1 MTETSSSQPYKLFR
15 PAEKMT
21 SRFGRGFF
29 RVFGRPI
36 DQALGLHR
44 LNREYDHYRRH
55 PEEVGE
61 SFFADALRV
70 LRIRYRVNEEELAR
84 VPTEGPVFVVANHPF
99 GGVDGLI
106 LCELL
111 TKIRPDFKLLAN
123 YILDE
128 IEEFRPFLISVD
140 PFAGKDAARRNVNP
154 LRESLSWLKDG
165 HCLTTFPSGEVSH
178 YTLRSRKIE
187 DPVWSDIPARIIRK
201 TGATAVPI
209 HFSGGNSHLF
219 NLAGIIHP
227 RLRTLLLVRELRKKE
242 KSEITIRIGRAIPAR
257 RCAEFE
263 SETELTRFL
272 RLRTY
277 LLARAEEEPPRE
289 KRIRWFPVPR
299 RIRNKP
305 AGIPPENLEPIAP
318 ATPKEEILAAI
329 CALPDSSLVYEKNEF
344 QIFHAIGRE
353 IPVLMREIA
362 RLREIT
368 FRDVHEGTGKPLDT
382 DEFDESYIQLFMWN
396 REDEEIVG
404 AYRMGQTDMILP
416 RRRRHGFYTN
426 TLFKYRSAFLEDL
439 DPALEMGRSFIRPEY
454 QRKGATLAL
463 LWMGIGGFLARNPR
477 YRLLFGPVSINC
489 DYTAISRDLIIRF
502 LSDPAYTSEHA
513 SRVKPKTPPGKR
525 LGLNAIERSTF
536 DAAAHDA
543 NDISAMISMIERDGK
558 GMPTLLRHYL
568 KLNARFICFNIDP
581 DFGDVLDGLI
591 LVDMIKG
598 DPKVM
603 QKYFGREAIQNLYE
617 YHGADTSVL

>member
-1 MTETSSSQPYKLFR
+1 
-15 PAEKMT
+15 MT
-21 SRFGRGFF
+21 SRLGRGFF
-29 RVFGRPI
+29 RVFSRPI
-36 DQALGLHR
+36 DHALGIHR

-61 SFFADALRV
+61 SFFTDALRV

-84 VPTEGPVFVVANHPF
+84 IPGTGPVFVVANHPF

-111 TKIRPDFKLLAN
+111 LKVRPDFKILAN
-123 YILDE
+123 YLLSD
-128 IEEFRPFLISVD
+128 IEEIGPFLIPVN
-140 PFAGKDAARRNVNP
+140 PFAGKDAARRNARP
-154 LRESLSWLKDG
+154 LRDSLSWLKSG
-165 HCLTTFPSGEVSH
+165 HCLATFPSGEVSH
-178 YTLRSRKIE
+178 YSFRSRKVE
-187 DPVWSDIPARIIRK
+187 DPIWNDIPARIIRR
-201 TGATAVPI
+201 TGATAVPVY
-209 HFSGGNSHLF
+209 FSGGNSLFF
-219 NLAGIIHP
+219 NLAGTLHP
-227 RLRTLLLVRELRKKE
+227 RFRTLLLTRELRKKE
-242 KSEITIRIGRAIPAR
+242 KSEITLRIGKAIPSR
-257 RCAEFE
+257 RCREFE

-299 RIRNKP
+299 RIRPKP
-305 AGIPPENLEPIAP
+305 ADGATVELEPVAP
-318 ATPKEEILAAI
+318 PTPKLDVVAAI
-329 CALPDSSLVYEKNEF
+329 RALPPSSLLYEKNEF
-344 QIFHAIGRE
+344 QVFHATGRE

-368 FRDVHEGTGKPLDT
+368 FREVHEGTGKPLDM
-382 DEFDESYIQLFMWN
+382 DEFDDSYIQLFMWN
-396 REDEEIVG
+396 REDREIVG
-404 AYRMGQTDMILP
+404 AYRMGQTDLILP
-416 RRRRHGFYTN
+416 RKRRQGFYTS
-426 TLFKYRSAFLEDL
+426 TLFKYRTAFLEDL

-463 LWMGIGGFLARNPR
+463 LWLAIGGFLARNPR

-489 DYTAISRDLIIRF
+489 DYTSISRDLIIRF

-513 SRVKPKTPPGKR
+513 SRVKPKTPPSKR
-525 LGLNAIERSTF
+525 LGLNAVERSTF
-536 DAAAHDA
+536 DAAAYDA

-603 QKYFGREAIQNLYE
+603 QKYFGREAIRNLYE